1 MENENNLLQNELSGA
16 EVLTPE
22 EIDDLESFVPEKM
35 TRDELVLFKKKL
47 AASLKEMKVQKRLC
61 EERIDLLRDMIDET
75 DYILDEL
82 PE

>member
-61 EERIDLLRDMIDET
+61 EERNDLLRDMIDET